1 MDLHRN
7 LHQDLDR
14 ILGISVE
21 LVLLAVLLLLL
32 LLLRLFRVTK
42 ISLIMGKKFNKG

>member
-32 LLLRLFRVTK
+32 LLLLLRLFSVTK
-42 ISLIMGKKFNKG
+42 YPL

>member
-32 LLLRLFRVTK
+32 LLLLRLFSVTK
-42 ISLIMGKKFNKG
+42 MSLRMGRK